1 MSKKIFLPIV
11 IINCL
16 ILIACNTTYTSQITD
31 KYKQEI
37 LNTEK
42 EFAACV
48 KNEGITAAFYKFAAN
63 DAVLN
68 HGETL
73 IHGKEAIKQYYI
85 NRKVDNNKL
94 LWTADF
100 VDVSTSG
107 DLGYTYGSYIY
118 TSVDSTGKTGE
129 YKGLFHTVW
138 KKQPDGIWK
147 FVWD

>member
-1 MSKKIFLPIV
+1 MSKKVFLPIL
-11 IINCL
+11 IIICI
-16 ILIACNTTYTSQITD
+16 ILNACKTADTPQSLE

-42 EFAACV
+42 EFADCAQ
-48 KNEGITAAFYKFAAN
+48 NEGITAAFYKFAAD

-73 IHGKEAIKQYYI
+73 IRGKEAIKQYYI
-85 NRKVDNNKL
+85 KRNVENNKL
-94 LWTADF
+94 LWTAEF
-100 VDVSTSG
+100 VDVSVSG

-118 TSVDSTGKTGE
+118 TSIDSTGKTNE
-129 YKGLFHTVW
+129 FKGLFHTVW
-138 KKQPDGIWK
+138 KKQSNGSWK